1 MEENTENPDYV
12 PSGVKKSRFLKKER
26 KIELSYK
33 ENVESPKEV
42 VVAPP
47 RRRRKETKELPPL
60 LEKEVVVKEAVK
72 EKNRHGVTVVNFPND
87 PDDLDPIPRPPIK
100 NVPQVC
106 LDYIMTIPSPSS
118 LSTTA
123 GPTRTTRTLG
133 SWRPTPRPCT
143 RPTRASTTRPSRR
156 GWSAPSFTRLPETK
170 KVCSHTRTKQA
181 YLTMSSVQLF
191 TFTVCVPLLCSC
203 N

>member
-1 MEENTENPDYV
+1 MSRRDERYMEDNTEHPDYV

-72 EKNRHGVTVVNFPND
+72 EKNRHGVTVVHFPSD
-87 PDDLDPIPRPPIK
+87 PDDLDPIPRPPVK
-100 NVPQVC
+100 NVPQVRLFSLHYYHTIIFLPPVLR
-106 LDYIMTIPSPSS
+106 LD
-118 LSTTA
+118 
-123 GPTRTTRTLG
+123 
-133 SWRPTPRPCT
+133 
-143 RPTRASTTRPSRR
+143 
-156 GWSAPSFTRLPETK
+156 
-170 KVCSHTRTKQA
+170 
-181 YLTMSSVQLF
+181 
-191 TFTVCVPLLCSC
+191 PL
-203 N
+203 